1 MGLRVRRS
9 GFRLPALMSSI
20 GWLPSA
26 VTDLIREGFRVF
38 PEPFAL
44 EPASSRLRAAHPGH
58 GRPDRYA
65 KARVRKVAPRARP
78 RFVGAAQRALPTM
91 TYCIG
96 YRLEQGLVLAS
107 DSRTNAGVDYI
118 STYSKMHVFQPGPDR
133 LFVLL
138 AAGSLATTQAV
149 VSWIRRDLDRPA
161 DMEMGVFRD
170 LRHCDYLFEAAAYV
184 GRVSLAVQRENE
196 TALQQAGMSAAATF
210 ILGGQIGSEPHGLY
224 LIYPQGNA
232 IMATRETPFL
242 QIGES
247 KYGKPPLDNVG
258 HANLSLEDAARL
270 CLISEVL
277 THRSNLS
284 VGPPFELVVIPAGRL
299 SVGQQLR
306 IGADDPILDSM
317 IDIWSDAQR
326 EALYRLPRLPWEQAA
341 ALGEIGEGSLN
352 APAERREP

>member
-1 MGLRVRRS
+1 
-9 GFRLPALMSSI
+9 
-20 GWLPSA
+20 
-26 VTDLIREGFRVF
+26 
-38 PEPFAL
+38 
-44 EPASSRLRAAHPGH
+44 
-58 GRPDRYA
+58 
-65 KARVRKVAPRARP
+65 
-78 RFVGAAQRALPTM
+78 M

-107 DSRTNAGVDYI
+107 DARTSAGVDYI
-118 STYSKMHVFQPGPDR
+118 SSYSKMHVFQPGPDR

-161 DMEMGVFRD
+161 DLETGGLRD

-184 GRVSLAVQRENE
+184 GRVSLAVQRENGE
-196 TALQQAGMSAAATF
+196 ALQQAGISAAATF
-210 ILGGQIGSEPHGLY
+210 ILGGQIGSEPHGLF

-270 CLISEVL
+270 CLISEVI
-277 THRSNLS
+277 THRSNLT
-284 VGPPFELVVIPAGRL
+284 VGPPFELAVIPAGQHAI
-299 SVGQQLR
+299 SQHLR
-306 IGADDPILDSM
+306 IDAQDPILDSM
-317 IDIWSDAQR
+317 IDVWSAAQR
-326 EALYRLPRLPWEQAA
+326 EALYRLPRLPWERS
-341 ALGEIGEGSLN
+341 EDN
-352 APAERREP
+352 